1 MAGEHSTTEP
11 PMLTYMDYIGNYW
24 IDQFTLTPRFDSFV
38 KDLVYK
44 IDCHD
49 NMLMCFPT
57 IIEAHLIT
65 QDMFTTARN
74 TKLCFLA
81 LLYTLYLPMSN
92 PILILFCCSKVG
104 DSISE
109 LVFIQ
114 MGDISKTIN
123 VYTTMYKPTQTQFNI
138 LIICI

>member
-1 MAGEHSTTEP
+1 
-11 PMLTYMDYIGNYW
+11 
-24 IDQFTLTPRFDSFV
+24 
-38 KDLVYK
+38 
-44 IDCHD
+44 
-49 NMLMCFPT
+49 MCFPT

-65 QDMFTTARN
+65 RDIFTTARN

-92 PILILFCCSKVG
+92 PILILFCSSKVG

-123 VYTTMYKPTQTQFNI
+123 VYTAIYKPTQTQFNI